1 MYAPY
6 KNTFKGSSTCSQ
18 AGDPCGADFE
28 CSVSC
33 AHPGDNVLSRCV
45 GSAYLKQRHM
55 GACYPAFARVGDAC
69 TVGEYPD
76 CNNALPRTSRRRPP
90 STPPLFCQETI
101 YVDPRPNTAPSF
113 AAPQVGRGYCVPV
126 ADQRAPRTATASWIQ
141 TRRHK
146 NDHLLLDFW

>member
-6 KNTFKGSSTCSQ
+6 KNTFKGSHTCSS
-18 AGDPCGADFE
+18 AGDPCGTDAE
-28 CSVSC
+28 CAVSC
-33 AHPGDNVLSRCV
+33 AHPGENVPTRCL

-76 CNNALPRTSRRRPP
+76 CNNARGAMESRPP
-90 STPPLFCQETI
+90 GPALFCEETI
-101 YVDPRPNTAPSF
+101 YVDPRPNTSPSF
-113 AAPQVGRGYCVPV
+113 AAPEVGRGYCVPV
-126 ADQRAPRTATASWIQ
+126 ADQRAPRTATSSWIQ